1 MRRILEH
8 RVEDVISEYL
18 LDGIFK
24 EGSAVRFFVEA
35 DRLCYEVKNG

>member
-18 LDGIFK
+18 LDGIFN
-24 EGSAVRFFVEA
+24 EGSAVRFFVAA